1 MGTTIKDEMVDDK
14 ILALVLDDPITEE
27 DSLDD
32 RVRIAIGMREQ
43 GGDRHWVQYLT
54 GLRTDENREWYIYD
68 LMPPFILL
76 EELLKPD
83 PSKPD
88 KLN

>member
-1 MGTTIKDEMVDDK
+1 MEYELLNEA
-14 ILALVLDDPITEE
+14 ILAIALDEPITE
-27 DSLDD
+27 DYSLEE
-32 RVRIAIGMREQ
+32 RVRIAIGMLEQ
-43 GGDRHWVQYLT
+43 GGDGHWVEYLT

-68 LMPPFILL
+68 LNPPFFTL

-83 PSKPD
+83 PAMPD